1 MSSTYL
7 DIQSVNYLINAIE
20 PDSLEGPVQ
29 SAWANILGKGGFF
42 DEDCYAIETNRRRE
56 TQYPD
61 VIVIRIIE
69 FMTGPAPVDILMVEC
84 KRPRRNATVW
94 HFDELANAQLDCQL
108 TETPNSSGFVFGAAE
123 IGRQVRFYEKFDGQE
138 PVPLHNGVYDI
149 LTDAEDVEWWLNYM
163 KQTGPRR

>member
-7 DIQSVNYLINAIE
+7 DIKSVNYLINAIT

-29 SAWANILGKGGFF
+29 SAWANILGKGRFF
-42 DEDCYAIETNRRRE
+42 NEDSYAIETNRQRE

-61 VIVIRIIE
+61 VIVIQIIE
-69 FMTGPAPVDILMVEC
+69 FPAGIAPVDILMVEC

-108 TETPNSSGFVFGAAE
+108 TETPNASGFVFGAAA
-123 IGRQVRFYEKFDGQE
+123 IGREVRFYEKFDKQE

-149 LTDAEDVEWWLNYM
+149 LTNARDVEWWLDYM
-163 KQTGPRR
+163 MRTGPRW